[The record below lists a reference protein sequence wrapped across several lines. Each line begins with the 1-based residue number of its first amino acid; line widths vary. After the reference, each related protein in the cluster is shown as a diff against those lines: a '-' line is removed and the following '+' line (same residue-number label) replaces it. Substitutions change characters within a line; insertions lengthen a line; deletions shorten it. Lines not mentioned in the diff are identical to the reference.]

1 MFLLILCAAGYILKT
16 GFYADVNNIIFYF
29 PAILKSAAAQN
40 QCYFDTT
47 QRKALTAP
55 LTVVLTLQFSW
66 WSQHYTYTILENVLN
81 ASLQEKKITYVARNV
96 MKPKHLL

>member
-1 MFLLILCAAGYILKT
+1 MFLLILCAAGCLLKT

-47 QRKALTAP
+47 ERKVVTAP
-55 LTVVLTLQFSW
+55 LTLVLTLQFSW
-66 WSQHYTYTILENVLN
+66 WSQHCIYTILENVLN
-81 ASLQEKKITYVARNV
+81 ASLQKKKILT
-96 MKPKHLL
+96 